1 MTEGELK
8 KQVFEKSRPKF
19 MLEHIVPCPH
29 DTIDECDCAIQWIYK
44 IIDSAKKD
52 IMNGIENHLEKLAN
66 HWKKEQVGTEGLEK
80 LKQKCYVDAYL
91 SVLHNHREHDAFKI
105 KKWFGDST

>member
-1 MTEGELK
+1 MSEGLLK
-8 KQVFEKSRPKF
+8 KRITEAYSKYYRGESAFGSKITDS
-19 MLEHIVPCPH
+19 I
-29 DTIDECDCAIQWIYK
+29 IDE
-44 IIDSAKKD
+44 AKKD